1 MENIYEDL
9 RQKLDG
15 MSKGFPKSK
24 GGAEYRALK
33 ALFTPEDA
41 EYAVALTA
49 EFETPAQVAARMG
62 RDVETVAAKLQD
74 MSKRGLIYRLRQEKK
89 TEYRFMPWIVGIW
102 EYQVNKGSLN
112 LDLLTAIRQ
121 YFVQGFGNTIWSGK
135 TPLFRT
141 LPVNTE
147 AVSDSKVL
155 PYDDVMK
162 ILEKKERFAVARC
175 LCRQATAARGRQCKH
190 VNHPLETCLALDE
203 WGDYLV
209 ENGDA
214 RYITREEAK
223 ALLNLNEKEGLVIL
237 TSNSSESIDFICSCC
252 SCCCG
257 ALSVMN
263 NFPSPS
269 RELAGNYVCRLD
281 TSLCIKDNGCFACT
295 ERCQVFAHR
304 MVDGQVQYH
313 QESCIGCGLC
323 VSACPAKALRL
334 EVKSHDKINE
344 PPKTTWE
351 MLKIVEAER
360 MGDR

>member
-9 RQKLDG
+9 RRKLDG

-33 ALFTPEDA
+33 SLFSPEDA
-41 EYAVALTA
+41 EYAVALIA
-49 EFETPAQVAARMG
+49 DFETPAQVAARMG

-74 MSKRGLIYRLRQEKK
+74 MSKRGLIYRVRKGKETQ
-89 TEYRFMPWIVGIW
+89 YRLMPWIVGIW
-102 EYQVNKGSLN
+102 EYQVNKGAQN
-112 LDLLTAIRQ
+112 MELLSAIRQ
-121 YFVQGFGNTIWSGK
+121 YFGQGLGNTIWSGK

-147 AVSDSKVL
+147 IVSDSKVL
-155 PYDDVMK
+155 PSDDVMK
-162 ILEKKERFAVARC
+162 ILDSKERFAVARC
-175 LCRQATAARGRQCKH
+175 LCRQMTLARGRPCRH
-190 VNHPLETCLALDE
+190 ENHPLETCLALDD

-214 RYITREEAK
+214 RYITREEAE
-223 ALLNLNEKEGLVIL
+223 ALLRLNEKEGLVML

-257 ALSVMN
+257 ALTVMN

-269 RELAGNYVCRLD
+269 REFAGNYVCRLD
-281 TSLCIKDNGCFACT
+281 TSLCVKEQGCSACT
-295 ERCQVFAHR
+295 ERCQVFAHK
-304 MVDGQVQYH
+304 MVDGNARYNQDL
-313 QESCIGCGLC
+313 CIGCGLC
-323 VSACPAKALRL
+323 ITACPAKALRL
-334 EVKSHDKINE
+334 EIKPQEKLNK
-344 PPKTTWE
+344 PPKTTFE

-360 MGDR
+360 LDKR